1 MDERGATPLRFTDL
15 FPKPT
20 LITFDEPHTSSDG
33 GAILLHAIEQKM
45 GLADIIAEGIEDTR
59 QSGKIK
65 HTIEEMVHQRI
76 FGIACGYADG
86 NDAAKL
92 AEDPVMKL
100 LAGLKDIQGP
110 ASLASQPTLSR
121 FENSVDL
128 RTLLEVGCRLAQQ
141 VIDYQQH
148 RRRGKR
154 RPKRITIDIDPTD
167 DPTHGQQMFSF
178 FNGYYDSWC
187 YLPLAV
193 FISFDRRPQQY
204 LVGTILRPGN
214 AHATLWTPWVLRCL
228 VEALKKAWPKAKI
241 RVRLDGGFAAP
252 HIFDLLEKLD
262 TEYFVAMAENSRL
275 KALAEP
281 LMQKVR
287 KLHSKD
293 AGSQRLYGECR
304 YAAGTWKE
312 HPRRVIIKA
321 EVVENAASETK
332 DNPRFVVT
340 NSRLTPEGVYDFY
353 RQRGDCENRI
363 KELHHGL
370 EIDRTSCTS
379 FAANAFRVLL
389 TSVSYMLIQALRDRI
404 ADGEL
409 RKAQVGTLRERLL
422 KVAARVKITCRQIY
436 VALPQTF
443 PFADAFRQLAKAL
456 GATPVLVT

>member
-1 MDERGATPLRFTDL
+1 MDERGATPLLFADL
-15 FPKPT
+15 FSRPT
-20 LITFDEPHTSSDG
+20 IITFDEPHTSSDG

-45 GLADIIAEGIEDTR
+45 GLAGIIADGIEDTR
-59 QSGKIK
+59 QPGKIK
-65 HTIEEMVHQRI
+65 HTIEEMVRQRV

-100 LAGLKDIQGP
+100 LAGLKDVHGRE
-110 ASLASQPTLSR
+110 SLASQPTLSR

-128 RTLLEVGCRLAQQ
+128 RALLEIGCRLARQ
-141 VIDYQQH
+141 VIDYQ
-148 RRRGKR
+148 RRRRTGR
-154 RPKRITIDIDPTD
+154 RKPKRITIDIDPTD

-193 FISFDRRPQQY
+193 FISFDAQPQQY
-204 LVGTILRPGN
+204 LVGTLLRPGN
-214 AHATLWTPWVLRCL
+214 ARATLWTPWVLRRL
-228 VEALKKAWPKAKI
+228 VEALKKAWPKVKI

-252 HIFDLLEKLD
+252 HIFDLLEQRD

-275 KALAEP
+275 AALAEP
-281 LMQKVR
+281 LMRQVR
-287 KLHSKD
+287 RMHLKD
-293 AGSQRLYGECR
+293 PGTQRLFGECM
-304 YAAGTWKE
+304 YAAGSWKKHE
-312 HPRRVIIKA
+312 RRVVIKA
-321 EVVENAASETK
+321 EVVENGASEAR

-340 NSRLTPEGVYDFY
+340 NSPLKPEGVYDFY

-370 EIDRTSCTS
+370 QIDRTSCTS

-409 RKAQVGTLRERLL
+409 RKAQAGTLRERFF
-422 KVAARVKITCRQIY
+422 KVAARVKITCRRICI
-436 VALPQTF
+436 ALPETF
-443 PFADAFRQLAKAL
+443 PFADHFRQLAKAL
-456 GATPVLVT
+456 GATPA